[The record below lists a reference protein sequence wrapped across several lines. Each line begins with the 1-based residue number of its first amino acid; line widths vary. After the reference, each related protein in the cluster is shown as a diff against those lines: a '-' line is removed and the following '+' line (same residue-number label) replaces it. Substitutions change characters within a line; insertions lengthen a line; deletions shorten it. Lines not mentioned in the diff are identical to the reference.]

1 MRFIRALAH
10 SWEHSAD
17 HREWT
22 FHLKKNILFHHGREL
37 SARDVVFSLERLRA
51 NPDLYEAS
59 WMFRGIEQIGAVDAR
74 TVRIVLQEPNYLFL
88 RLLAAPPASIVPEEI
103 VQEAAE
109 TFGKNPVG
117 TGPFQL
123 VRLDEGICILEAFPA
138 HFQGR
143 PQLDRVEILLFPDL
157 ETGSLREPDWTAVMM
172 SHEAAAKAEALREAA
187 VRASSDWCDLETLF
201 SCCNLLIFNQ
211 WQTGPQ
217 NHPKFR
223 QALDLLIDR
232 ELIVA
237 ELGGD
242 RIYPAKGFRP
252 YSPALATLAADSAPR
267 QNRADIAA
275 LLAESGYQ
283 GETLRLVTTSYHE
296 PDARWIQARC
306 QSCGIPVEVAIRE
319 PFEFAD
325 HGTLPAHD
333 CLLFGNALSQDEIS
347 ELEMYMQK
355 NYFLPAFDAALAETI
370 DKELSALFREA
381 DESVRR
387 QQLARVEALIKEH
400 HAVLYLVQKKTQT
413 SYHKSVRGV
422 SIHPS
427 GWLDFQKIWFG
438 PNALQPTK
446 A

>member
-1 MRFIRALAH
+1 MEWLSAGLGYCTSNEANRYQDVLRFPVYRTIVTLDPGKLYYHFDAHLVGQLFNTLVQYDADSRAIHPSIAH

-22 FHLKKNILFHHGREL
+22 FHLKKNVLFHHGREL

-51 NPDLYEAS
+51 NPDLHEAS
-59 WMFRGIEQIGAVDAR
+59 WMFRGIEQIEAVDAR

-117 TGPFQL
+117 TDPFQL

-319 PFEFAD
+319 PFDLRTTGLCPRMTVCF
-325 HGTLPAHD
+325 
-333 CLLFGNALSQDEIS
+333 S
-347 ELEMYMQK
+347 EML
-355 NYFLPAFDAALAETI
+355 
-370 DKELSALFREA
+370 
-381 DESVRR
+381 
-387 QQLARVEALIKEH
+387 
-400 HAVLYLVQKKTQT
+400 
-413 SYHKSVRGV
+413 
-422 SIHPS
+422 
-427 GWLDFQKIWFG
+427 
-438 PNALQPTK
+438 
-446 A
+446 

>member
-22 FHLKKNILFHHGREL
+22 FHLKKNVLFHHGREL

-51 NPDLYEAS
+51 NPDLHEAS
-59 WMFRGIEQIGAVDAR
+59 WMLRGIEQIEAVDAR

-117 TGPFQL
+117 TDPFQL

-223 QALDLLIDR
+223 
-232 ELIVA
+232 
-237 ELGGD
+237 
-242 RIYPAKGFRP
+242 
-252 YSPALATLAADSAPR
+252 
-267 QNRADIAA
+267 
-275 LLAESGYQ
+275 
-283 GETLRLVTTSYHE
+283 
-296 PDARWIQARC
+296 
-306 QSCGIPVEVAIRE
+306 
-319 PFEFAD
+319 
-325 HGTLPAHD
+325 
-333 CLLFGNALSQDEIS
+333 
-347 ELEMYMQK
+347 
-355 NYFLPAFDAALAETI
+355 
-370 DKELSALFREA
+370 
-381 DESVRR
+381 
-387 QQLARVEALIKEH
+387 
-400 HAVLYLVQKKTQT
+400 
-413 SYHKSVRGV
+413 
-422 SIHPS
+422 
-427 GWLDFQKIWFG
+427 
-438 PNALQPTK
+438 
-446 A
+446 

>member
-1 MRFIRALAH
+1 M
-10 SWEHSAD
+10 
-17 HREWT
+17 
-22 FHLKKNILFHHGREL
+22 
-37 SARDVVFSLERLRA
+37 
-51 NPDLYEAS
+51 
-59 WMFRGIEQIGAVDAR
+59 
-74 TVRIVLQEPNYLFL
+74 
-88 RLLAAPPASIVPEEI
+88 
-103 VQEAAE
+103 
-109 TFGKNPVG
+109 
-117 TGPFQL
+117 
-123 VRLDEGICILEAFPA
+123 
-138 HFQGR
+138 
-143 PQLDRVEILLFPDL
+143 
-157 ETGSLREPDWTAVMM
+157 
-172 SHEAAAKAEALREAA
+172 
-187 VRASSDWCDLETLF
+187 
-201 SCCNLLIFNQ
+201 
-211 WQTGPQ
+211 
-217 NHPKFR
+217 
-223 QALDLLIDR
+223 IDR
-232 ELIVA
+232 KLMVA

-283 GETLRLVTTSYHE
+283 EETLRLVTTSYHE